1 MRLKILGSSSA
12 GNCYVLDNGSEAL
25 VIECGVSLKEVKKAI
40 GYNVSRIVAVVVT
53 HEHQD
58 HARYVKEFVDAYI
71 PVYMSA
77 GTANALP
84 SVVCPRVKTMRVLE
98 TVSAGGFRVQAF
110 DVRHD
115 AAEPFGFLIHHYETG
130 TVLFATDTYYLPYKF
145 KWLSNILIECNYSLD
160 ILEKNIAERRIPNA
174 MRNRVLQSHMS
185 YETCAETLAANDLSG
200 VNNIVLIHLSE
211 NNSNAECFRK
221 GIAELTGKTVHVAQK
236 NMSINFNKTP
246 F

>member
-1 MRLKILGSSSA
+1 MELKILGNSSA
-12 GNCYVLDNGSEAL
+12 GNCYILDNGAEAL
-25 VIECGVSLKEVKKAI
+25 VLECGVSLKEVKKAI
-40 GYNVSRIVAVVVT
+40 GYDVARIVAAIVT

-77 GTANALP
+77 GTASAL
-84 SVVCPRVKTMRVLE
+84 SSVCPRVKTMRVLE
-98 TVSAGGFRVQAF
+98 TVAAGGFRVQAF

-115 AAEPFGFLIHHYETG
+115 AAEPFGYLIHHDETG

-145 KWLSNILIECNYSLD
+145 KWLNNILIECNYSLD
-160 ILEKNIAERRIPNA
+160 MLEKNIAEGRIPNA

-211 NNSNAECFRK
+211 NNSNAERFRK
-221 GIAELTGKTVHVAQK
+221 GIAEQTGKTVHVAEK
-236 NMSINFNKTP
+236 NMSIKFNKTP